1 MNLNERT
8 QHETSVAG
16 HAAKSAALTAPS
28 VSTVRV
34 LVANA
39 TGMRAYP
46 VLDLAE
52 EHDVALVL
60 DHRRDHDGDTS
71 TLEWLLGPCYARLP
85 GDPRVSS
92 LYISKMTN
100 ATNTWCG
107 QSSILVLTDA
117 DQAETLVALARAVCE
132 AHVAVEL
139 VKKASPARRERP

>member
-1 MNLNERT
+1 MNLNEKT
-8 QHETSVAG
+8 QHETGVTG
-16 HAAKSAALTAPS
+16 HIVKSAGLAAPS

-52 EHDVALVL
+52 EHDVALVPDQRC
-60 DHRRDHDGDTS
+60 DHGRDIS

-85 GDPRVSS
+85 SDPRVSS

-100 ATNTWCG
+100 ATNT
-107 QSSILVLTDA
+107 
-117 DQAETLVALARAVCE
+117 
-132 AHVAVEL
+132 
-139 VKKASPARRERP
+139 